1 MCLGCEK
8 KVGPNHHCMFKS
20 LAILIECEDRSDDDD
35 ILIKSGILVKNDVS
49 LDKRGEVE
57 PN

>member
-1 MCLGCEK
+1 
-8 KVGPNHHCMFKS
+8 MFKS
-20 LAILIECEDRSDDDD
+20 LAILIKCEDKSDDDD
-35 ILIKSGILVKNDVS
+35 ILIKSGILVKNNVS